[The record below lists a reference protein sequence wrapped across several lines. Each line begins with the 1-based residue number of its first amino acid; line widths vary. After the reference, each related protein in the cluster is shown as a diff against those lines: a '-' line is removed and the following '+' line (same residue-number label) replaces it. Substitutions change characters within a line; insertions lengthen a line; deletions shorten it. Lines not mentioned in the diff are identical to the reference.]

1 MLCFDSHAHLD
12 DRRFDE
18 DRGEIFDTLH
28 ANGVGWVMN
37 VGCDL
42 ASSQRSIALAEQYPF
57 VWASVGSHP
66 DDADQ
71 VNGKLLDQYRR
82 LAGHEKVM
90 AIGEIGLDYHYED
103 VPRARQ
109 IIAFEEQIE
118 LAEALKLPVIVH
130 MREAWQD
137 AMDIVRRHPDLRGVF
152 HCFSGSRECAL
163 WLAERGWYVGFT
175 GVVTFKNARKAVECV
190 EALPLEQIR
199 SLTVAAAMT
208 AVTCLWWPKRSPKSR
223 VWKAK
228 RWRRPP
234 HKTPCASTE
243 LHKAKRCRNNI
254 RSFLCLR
261 NKRERISYF
270 HEVEIYHS

>member
-18 DRGEIFDTLH
+18 DRGEIFDTLQT
-28 ANGVGWVMN
+28 NGVGWIMN

-82 LAGHEKVM
+82 LAAHEKVM

-152 HCFSGSRECAL
+152 HCFSGSKECAL

-190 EALPLEQIR
+190 EALPLEQILIETDCPYMAPEPHR
-199 SLTVAAAMT
+199 GRRNDSRYVPLVAQKIAQIKGLETEEVAHATAQNAMR
-208 AVTCLWWPKRSPKSR
+208 LFGIK
-223 VWKAK
+223 
-228 RWRRPP
+228 
-234 HKTPCASTE
+234 
-243 LHKAKRCRNNI
+243 
-254 RSFLCLR
+254 
-261 NKRERISYF
+261 
-270 HEVEIYHS
+270 